1 MLFAIVCHDKPDS
14 LSVRMDNRPEHVAY
28 LKEYNDRIV
37 IAGPML
43 SEDGESP
50 IGSLLIMDLD
60 DLAAAQ
66 AFAAGD
72 PFAKAGLFESVSIR
86 PYRKTFP
93 QA

>member
-1 MLFAIVCHDKPDS
+1 MLFAIVCQDKLDS
-14 LSVRMDNRPEHVAY
+14 LALRMEKRPEHVEY
-28 LKEYNDRIV
+28 LKGFNDRIA

-43 SEDGESP
+43 SDDGESP
-50 IGSLLIMDLD
+50 IGSLLIVELEDLE
-60 DLAAAQ
+60 AAR

>member
-14 LSVRMDNRPEHVAY
+14 LSLRMDNRPEHVDY
-28 LKEYNDRIV
+28 LKGFNDRIV
-37 IAGPML
+37 IARPML
-43 SEDGESP
+43 SDDGESP
-50 IGSLLIMDLD
+50 VGSLLIMDLE
-60 DLAAAQ
+60 DLAAAK

-72 PFAKAGLFESVSIR
+72 PFAKAGLFDSVSIR

>member
-14 LSVRMDNRPEHVAY
+14 LNVRMDNRPDHVAY
-28 LKEYNDRIV
+28 LKSYNDRIA

-43 SEDGESP
+43 SDDGESP
-50 IGSLLIMDLD
+50 LGSLLIMEFD
-60 DLAAAQ
+60 DLAAAR

-72 PFAKAGLFESVSIR
+72 PFAKAGLFESVTIR